1 MPHRDSPKMAYA
13 EIDSKEGVIAAWV
26 LGACVTLALATL
38 PFTRPA
44 PVEPLAVVPTVMA
57 VAAFAQ
63 LLTAFLLYNQYRG
76 SKYPPLAVLALA
88 YAGAGVLGIAYVIS
102 FALLSADFIVP
113 VAGRVPWLYLA
124 IHFYF
129 ASYVLLFVVWE
140 KLCRRFDAFGG
151 GAGLAMATALAVV
164 GIAFAI
170 VALVRQHGAVYLAGN
185 AAMDV
190 ERSVVTPALLVFEAI
205 VCAAVLLPSRR
216 RRIVHLWLG
225 VVVAISFFA
234 LLLAWATLGER
245 SAAAAYAGRIE
256 WLASGSIL
264 AVALLAGLYRIVLS
278 LTSSNAA
285 LYEQSVSDELTGL
298 LNRRGFNGRIDE
310 ELRRTQRKA
319 ESLALLF
326 VDIDDFK
333 RYNDGFGHPAGD
345 AALGAVARV
354 IRSSLRRAADVGCRI
369 GGEEFAVLL
378 PETDDQGAVDVAER
392 IRNGVRRLGIMQG
405 ADARHR
411 VLTVSVGVASTSGHP
426 TSDEL
431 ELTRRADRA
440 LYAAKN
446 SGRDSVRFQGALGT
460 RNEPIAL

>member
-1 MPHRDSPKMAYA
+1 MAYA
-13 EIDSKEGVIAAWV
+13 EIDPKEGVIAAWV
-26 LGACVTLALATL
+26 LGACVALALATL
-38 PFTRPA
+38 PLTRPA
-44 PVEPLAVVPTVMA
+44 AVEPLAVVPTVMA

-76 SKYPPLAVLALA
+76 SHYPPLAVLALA
-88 YAGAGVLGIAYVIS
+88 YAGTGILGIAYVIAFS
-102 FALLSADFIVP
+102 LLSADFIVP
-113 VAGRVPWLYLA
+113 VAGRVPWLYFA
-124 IHFYF
+124 MHFYF
-129 ASYVLLFVVWE
+129 AAYVLLFVVWE

-151 GAGLAMATALAVV
+151 GAGLAMATALAVAV
-164 GIAFAI
+164 IAFTI
-170 VALVRQHGAVYLAGN
+170 VVLVRQHGAVYLAGS
-185 AAMDV
+185 AAIDV
-190 ERSVVTPALLVFEAI
+190 ERIVATPALLAFELIA
-205 VCAAVLLPSRR
+205 CAAVLLSSRR
-216 RRIVHLWLG
+216 RRIVHLWVG
-225 VVVAISFFA
+225 VVVAISFCA
-234 LLLAWATLGER
+234 LLLGWATLGER

-256 WLASGSIL
+256 WLASASIL

-278 LTSSNAA
+278 LTSSNAT

-298 LNRRGFNGRIDE
+298 LNRRGFNGRIEE

-411 VLTVSVGVASTSGHP
+411 VLTVSVGVASTSAHP
-426 TSDEL
+426 TSDAL

-446 SGRDSVRFQGALGT
+446 AGRDAVRFQGATGT